1 MFRDRGHGRGQ
12 DRGCGWGRG
21 RGRGGHMWYVKCFKE
36 TTVTASLKILNFRT
50 VLQVWPQGP
59 PSVRRVCI
67 LYEFLHA
74 YS

>member
-12 DRGCGWGRG
+12 DWGCGWGRG

-50 VLQVWPQGP
+50 ILQVWPQGP